1 MKKVC
6 LTIIFFALVCS
17 GLAACSFRQSTAENP
32 APASSHEEKLEDS
45 SHGENSLPVSEE
57 KSVEVDTP
65 ESEVTDEIISQDA
78 SASSMAFSMSEH
90 VTTEVSSEPQ
100 NVDVDVERPID
111 PWAYQTLLGKGMDV
125 DWSKTNQGRKYY
137 NTQSAVDFAAAGI
150 SHVRIRIADKVDQEL
165 LEGLDRQIRDCL
177 DNGIIPVIAYQAA
190 AFKNDPSDKNIE
202 KVVAWW
208 SKVAEHY
215 QDASPLLSFD
225 LLIEAT
231 DSLNKQP
238 EKLNEI
244 YELLV
249 TEIRKTNPT
258 RIIMISPRLRS
269 DAAYLQELK
278 IPTQHNGYLMAEWHF
293 YASGSSKTNARKL
306 WTSGTKEER
315 ALIDEKIAL
324 ALAWQN
330 QTNVPTWVGA
340 WMPGNYNDGDDYSI
354 DEQIQFAGY
363 MTEQLTNAGI
373 PFAVNSDTKF
383 YDREKNQWIAE
394 MQPVFDI
401 IYQ

>member
-293 YASGSSKTNARKL
+293 YASGPSKTNARKL

>member
-1 MKKVC
+1 M
-6 LTIIFFALVCS
+6 
-17 GLAACSFRQSTAENP
+17 
-32 APASSHEEKLEDS
+32 
-45 SHGENSLPVSEE
+45 
-57 KSVEVDTP
+57 
-65 ESEVTDEIISQDA
+65 
-78 SASSMAFSMSEH
+78 
-90 VTTEVSSEPQ
+90 
-100 NVDVDVERPID
+100 
-111 PWAYQTLLGKGMDV
+111 
-125 DWSKTNQGRKYY
+125 
-137 NTQSAVDFAAAGI
+137 
-150 SHVRIRIADKVDQEL
+150 
-165 LEGLDRQIRDCL
+165 
-177 DNGIIPVIAYQAA
+177 
-190 AFKNDPSDKNIE
+190 
-202 KVVAWW
+202 
-208 SKVAEHY
+208 AEHY

-293 YASGSSKTNARKL
+293 YASGTSKTNARKL

-340 WMPGNYNDGDDYSI
+340 WMPGNYNDEDDYSI

-363 MTEQLTNAGI
+363 MTEQLTNEGI

>member
-1 MKKVC
+1 M
-6 LTIIFFALVCS
+6 
-17 GLAACSFRQSTAENP
+17 
-32 APASSHEEKLEDS
+32 
-45 SHGENSLPVSEE
+45 
-57 KSVEVDTP
+57 
-65 ESEVTDEIISQDA
+65 
-78 SASSMAFSMSEH
+78 
-90 VTTEVSSEPQ
+90 
-100 NVDVDVERPID
+100 ERPID
-111 PWAYQTLLGKGMDV
+111 PWAYQALLGKGMDV
-125 DWSKTNQGRKYY
+125 DWSKTNQERKYY

-165 LEGLDRQIRDCL
+165 LEGLDRQIRDCH
-177 DNGIIPVIAYQAA
+177 DNGIIPVIAYQAD

-208 SKVAEHY
+208 SEVAEHY

-231 DSLNKQP
+231 ESLNKQL
-238 EKLNEI
+238 EKLNVI

-249 TEIRKTNPT
+249 TEIRKTSPT

-293 YASGSSKTNARKL
+293 YASGPSKTNARKL

-324 ALAWQN
+324 ALA
-330 QTNVPTWVGA
+330 
-340 WMPGNYNDGDDYSI
+340 
-354 DEQIQFAGY
+354 
-363 MTEQLTNAGI
+363 
-373 PFAVNSDTKF
+373 
-383 YDREKNQWIAE
+383 
-394 MQPVFDI
+394 
-401 IYQ
+401 